1 MFLRKNIFLKDFN
14 MNPKIMFMKSPK
26 HLLNTTEITTSRNGV
41 EILSV
46 KRLSGIMS
54 NNGQIFNQNPL
65 LFL

>member
-1 MFLRKNIFLKDFN
+1 
-14 MNPKIMFMKSPK
+14 MNPKIMCMKSPK

-41 EILSV
+41 EILYV